1 MRDFIVNV
9 KDFWKHLF
17 TDAAGRTDPKLIVAY
32 SFLVFAFQQSTAEM
46 FLASAGIAVLL
57 LFGVSIF
64 DHKIDMKVIA
74 AQEAS
79 EGAEPQ
85 SESHRIGFVQDEED
99 DDDDDKGS

>member
-74 AQEAS
+74 AQEA
-79 EGAEPQ
+79 EEAGVEPQ
-85 SESHRIGFVQDEED
+85 TESHTIGFVTDE